1 MHSDEFEVEMLKG
14 ALKFALLL
22 LPISV
27 SDPEHL
33 KFVQYEGR
41 WQVKK
46 RRVEIDM
53 QCGIGGAL

>member
-1 MHSDEFEVEMLKG
+1 MLKG